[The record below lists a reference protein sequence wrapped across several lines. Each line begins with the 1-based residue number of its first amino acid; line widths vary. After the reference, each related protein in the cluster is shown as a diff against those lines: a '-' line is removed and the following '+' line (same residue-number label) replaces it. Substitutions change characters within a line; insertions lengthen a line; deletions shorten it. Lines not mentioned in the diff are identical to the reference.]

1 MSALGA
7 VSSSIASQTAQTVAL
22 ASSLQQ
28 SQAVVGLLEAGQQNL
43 EALASQIQT
52 PTLDGTGQRVDR
64 QV

>member
-1 MSALGA
+1 MSLSAI
-7 VSSSIASQTAQTVAL
+7 SSTIASQTQQTVAL

-28 SQAVVGLLEAGQQNL
+28 SQNVLGLLEAGRANL
-43 EALASQIQT
+43 EALTAQIQA